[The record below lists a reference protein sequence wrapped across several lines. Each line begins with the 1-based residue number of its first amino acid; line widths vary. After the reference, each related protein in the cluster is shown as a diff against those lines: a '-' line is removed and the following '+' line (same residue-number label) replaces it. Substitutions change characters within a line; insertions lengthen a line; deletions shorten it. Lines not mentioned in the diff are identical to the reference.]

1 MELNI
6 NATPVFHKNYN
17 EIHSKEHRFII
28 NIGGTR
34 SSKTYSLCQNMI
46 VYALKHPNSII
57 SIVRKTLPAL
67 KATVM
72 RDMVTIMRDLGI
84 YNDKDHNK
92 TENIYRF
99 SNGSMIE
106 FFSVDDEQKIRGR
119 KRDVLWANEANELTF
134 DEFQQLNFRTTY
146 KLIFDFNPSDNFHW
160 LYDLELKEDCIK
172 IHSTYK
178 DNPFLE
184 GEIVK
189 QIEDLINVDKSYY
202 DIYCLGLKATSKAN
216 IYSHQQEFNE
226 YPSNIEDFCYAL
238 DFGYNHPTALLKIS
252 RLENSFYVDEVI
264 YQSLLTSSD
273 LIAKMNELGIDK
285 NKYIIA
291 DYARPEMIEEL
302 RRNGFNVMN
311 ANKNVKEGIDA
322 VKSSI
327 LFIKSNAINTWKEIR
342 NYKFKMK
349 GDLILDEPV
358 KFLDDAMDAMRY
370 GILWMKKQNKGITSS
385 YVSFRF

>member
-17 EIHSKEHRFII
+17 FIHDKEYRFII
-28 NIGGTR
+28 NVGGTR

-46 VYALKHPNSII
+46 IYALKYPNSTI
-57 SIVRKTLPAL
+57 SIVRKTFPAL
-67 KATVM
+67 RASVM
-72 RDMVTIMRDLGI
+72 RDMIFILRELGL
-84 YNDKDHNK
+84 YNEKNHNK
-92 TENIYRF
+92 TENIF
-99 SNGSMIE
+99 KFDNGSMIE

-119 KRDVLWANEANELTF
+119 KRDLLWANEANELTF
-134 DEFQQLNFRTTY
+134 DEFQQLNFRTTQ
-146 KLIFDFNPSDNFHW
+146 KLVFDFNPSDSFHW
-160 LYDLELKEDCIK
+160 LYDLELKEDCVK

-184 GEIVK
+184 PEIVK

-216 IYSHQQEFNE
+216 IYSHQQEYNE
-226 YPSNIEDFCYAL
+226 TPSNVEDYCYAL

-252 RLENSFYVDEVI
+252 RLENTFYVEEII
-264 YQSLLTSSD
+264 YQSLLTSTD
-273 LIAKMNELGIDK
+273 LIGKMREIGVDK
-285 NKYIIA
+285 NKYIVA
-291 DYARPEMIEEL
+291 DYARPEIIEEL
-302 RRNGFNVMN
+302 RRAGFNVIN

-322 VKSSI
+322 VKSSV
-327 LFIKSNAINTWKEIR
+327 LFIKNDAINTWKEIR

-349 GDLILDEPV
+349 GDMILDEPV

-370 GILWMKKQNKGITSS
+370 GILFMKKQNRGITSS
-385 YVSFRF
+385 FVSFNF